1 MAQLPYPAASFGAN
15 KPRNDDTAQ
24 RLLWKIAVL
33 LSEGLGGGGVQAV
46 GVAGIYST
54 GPYAIYH
61 ALTDTVISSV
71 TYSDGSTFV
80 AGTTLKAGDQI
91 AGNIKSISIT
101 SGTGELYKQIV

>member
-33 LSEGLGGGGVQAV
+33 LSEGLGGGGVVAV
-46 GVAGIYST
+46 TGAGTFSS
-54 GPYAIYH
+54 GPYAVYH
-61 ALTDTVISSV
+61 ALSDTVITSV
-71 TYSDGSTFV
+71 TYSDGSSFPGG
-80 AGTTLKAGDQI
+80 ATLKAGDQI
-91 AGNIKSISIT
+91 AGNIKSIVIA